1 MVYVREENNMS
12 EQSIRMKREEVP
24 VEQTWNT
31 TDLFPNEKAWE
42 SALKQL
48 ETDVQAVT
56 YYQSMLK
63 DNDDT
68 LLAERQTMEN
78 YEKQLIKVS
87 TYDTLKLTTDGA
99 IPTYQ
104 SMAAKAQAQ
113 FAKIAAALTFF
124 DSEIL
129 ELSDETMENF

>member
-56 YYQSMLK
+56 YYQSKLK
-63 DNDDT
+63 DNGDT
-68 LLAERQTMEN
+68 LLAAIQTMEN
-78 YEKQLIKVS
+78 FEKQLIKVS
-87 TYDTLKLTTDGA
+87 TYVTLKLTTDRSEEH
-99 IPTYQ
+99 TSELQ
-104 SMAAKAQAQ
+104 SR
-113 FAKIAAALTFF
+113 
-124 DSEIL
+124 
-129 ELSDETMENF
+129 